1 MSLTN
6 SASRFFLFKLYKY
19 YVVDSIVIVKNEG
32 FRELFK
38 KRGWKFLLA
47 IVSYYVIRDTVV
59 YIILP
64 YLLATGI
71 IKSF

>member
-38 KRGWKFLLA
+38 KRGWKFLLV

-64 YLLATGI
+64 YLVANGI